1 MTGHTA
7 SLDRA
12 SMTGRYNPRAV
23 VSTCFTRTFTHREQG
38 TLVEDDYPLTLLLSA
53 TDAGFFDHLTGLA
66 IDDYRIEL
74 NHERGSVHHL
84 GRHSDPLFLIA
95 DQDGRPALEI
105 NLYDMS
111 AANLNGSVLELQA
124 DDGQVM
130 TLAMQVQDAPVD
142 VQLLSSELFRDG
154 HDCALTV
161 SAPEGGEIIWQRMVN
176 GRFVEQRQTLAVG
189 EQRIAIPPAFADWF
203 GICLT
208 SRSLYGAV
216 EHKHMIIGELGLGSG
231 RWFLDFSNNA
241 LLAPRM
247 ADPMRYRS
255 LLVLCRSDV
264 PSIEDI
270 RAWLENWDEVEIVAD
285 AGILAHLE
293 HVCRNKRISLRGLPQ
308 DELLVLGGDS
318 AGDDFA
324 GWLLEAVSGCGKSPS
339 VGQWLG
345 ARVNRGSMENAA
357 HYGIGYAYDHGWA
370 ACRSD
375 ERAELIASAERF
387 DRRRFLMKSM
397 PCSSC
402 PQSAR
407 DICHNLLPRP
417 FDIERLWVGGNCL
430 LQEGLLRE

>member
-53 TDAGFFDHLTGLA
+53 TDAGFFDYLTGLA

-95 DQDGRPALEI
+95 DQDGRLALEI

-111 AANLNGSVLELQA
+111 AADLDGSVLELQA

-142 VQLLSSELFRDG
+142 VQLLTSELVRDG
-154 HDCALTV
+154 HDHALTV

-255 LLVLCRSDV
+255 LLVRCRSDL

-270 RAWLENWDEVEIVAD
+270 RGWLEGWDEVEIIAD
-285 AGILAHLE
+285 AGILE
-293 HVCRNKRISLRGLPQ
+293 HASIDKRINLRALPVN
-308 DELLVLGGDS
+308 ELSALGADS
-318 AGDDFA
+318 TGDDFTE
-324 GWLLEAVSGCGKSPS
+324 WLQKAVSGRDNSPT

-345 ARVNRGSMENAA
+345 ARVNRGSMENTA

-370 ACRSD
+370 ACRAE
-375 ERAELIASAERF
+375 ERAELLANAERF
-387 DRRRFLMKSM
+387 DRRCFLMKSM